1 MSKKGRQLRQYKK
14 QLKQIQ
20 KLEKRLRQKGI
31 KNSNKVDTI
40 QEAKQYKR
48 DLKRQLTDKQPK
60 QSNGFKPSNKALRE
74 AIRGR
79 LKKEYT
85 PEQKPLPRQKPR
97 QKIEQEK
104 KVQSQK
110 KKVQYEPQKQQK
122 VRQDNVN
129 KDTSFYAKAIIS
141 NYKNQLEQ
149 YPAMAEPM
157 LKNWLDYMI
166 LSHGEEAVATMLQD
180 GAENGIILSFE
191 IAYSEEKLV
200 GYIADLMDWLPEMT
214 DWYKAELMEQFETW
228 DDVL

>member
-1 MSKKGRQLRQYKK
+1 MKGRFNPF
-14 QLKQIQ
+14 Q
-20 KLEKRLRQKGI
+20 KLKEIGKNIRRNIEKVFNPK
-31 KNSNKVDTI
+31 KET
-40 QEAKQYKR
+40 ETAKPKEP
-48 DLKRQLTDKQPK
+48 KQPK
-60 QSNGFKPSNKALRE
+60 QPKIKPVVSKTKAE
-74 AIRGR
+74 P
-79 LKKEYT
+79 KQPK
-85 PEQKPLPRQKPR
+85 PEQPKPQPTQQQKA
-97 QKIEQEK
+97 
-104 KVQSQK
+104 KVQAQK

-157 LKNWLDYMI
+157 LKNWLEYMI